1 MPLRL
6 RLAAI
11 ALTAALMAPGA
22 RADTLVTADDTAK
35 ILEIARGF
43 GSAELEVEEDG
54 SPRIR
59 ARMGG
64 QRYMVYFYGCEGGKD
79 CASVQFWTYISAPA
93 DPYAA
98 ANDWNSRRRFGNAY
112 IDREGD
118 LSVTMDVNL
127 WGGVSVKNL
136 DDSFDWWRV
145 ILELLDEE
153 FPDSRPATEPADPAG
168 TKTL

>member
-1 MPLRL
+1 MFM
-6 RLAAI
+6 RLAPVAF
-11 ALTAALMAPGA
+11 AAALVPTFGLAE
-22 RADTLVTADDTAK
+22 TLVTADDTAK
-35 ILEIARGF
+35 IIEIARGF
-43 GSAELEVEEDG
+43 GSAELEFEDDG

-64 QRYMVYFYGCEGGKD
+64 QRYMIFFYGCEGGKD
-79 CASVQFWTYISAPA
+79 CASVQFWTYLAAPA

-98 ANDWNSRRRFGNAY
+98 ANDWNSRRRFGNAH
-112 IDREGD
+112 IDGDGD
-118 LSVTMDVNL
+118 LAVTMDVNL

-145 ILELLDEE
+145 ILDLLREE
-153 FPDSRPATEPADPAG
+153 FPEGAPPLEPAEPAG